1 MTTARGEITG
11 KKPAQTADEAK
22 QLLGPS
28 IADMARDPITVTVKR
43 ARELSGLSNTSIY
56 KLIAAG
62 KLEIRRAEGIQRTL
76 ISFSSLQSL
85 LDRPHRTKTLPPRGR
100 PRGRPRASAPPGQ

>member
-28 IADMARDPITVTVKR
+28 IADMARDPITVTVN
-43 ARELSGLSNTSIY
+43 E
-56 KLIAAG
+56 
-62 KLEIRRAEGIQRTL
+62 
-76 ISFSSLQSL
+76 
-85 LDRPHRTKTLPPRGR
+85 
-100 PRGRPRASAPPGQ
+100 RAS